1 MIRFG
6 ILTLSTVAAALSAT
20 AALASDLEVP
30 PSTLVLP
37 IYPPQVDQGFVL
49 SVPSD
54 DSAPLT
60 GDLPVLAP
68 ARGDE
73 PLSFTLFTEPAP
85 PPPPPETEVVAAIA
99 PAAAVPPVP
108 RAQPSPVVRS
118 TARATPPAA
127 VAPRRQPQQRA
138 TPARSPEPTRR
149 IQPGWLL
156 GVYR

>member
-1 MIRFG
+1 M
-6 ILTLSTVAAALSAT
+6 AAALSAV
-20 AALASDLEVP
+20 AAMASDLEVP
-30 PSTLVLP
+30 PSTLILP

-49 SVPSD
+49 SVPRD

-73 PLSFTLFTEPAP
+73 PLAFTLFTEPAPP

-99 PAAAVPPVP
+99 PVAAVPPVP
-108 RAQPSPVVRS
+108 RSQPAPVVRS
-118 TARATPPAA
+118 TVRTAPPAA
-127 VAPRRQPQQRA
+127 VAPRRQPQQA
-138 TPARSPEPTRR
+138 TPTRSPEPTRR

>member
-1 MIRFG
+1 M
-6 ILTLSTVAAALSAT
+6 AAALWAV
-20 AALASDLEVP
+20 AAMASDLEVP
-30 PSTLVLP
+30 PSTLILP
-37 IYPPQVDQGFVL
+37 IYPPQVDQGFAL
-49 SVPSD
+49 SVPRD

-85 PPPPPETEVVAAIA
+85 PPPQPPETEVVAAIA

-108 RAQPSPVVRS
+108 RAQPAPVVRS
-118 TARATPPAA
+118 TARPAPPAA
-127 VAPRRQPQQRA
+127 VAPRRQPQQA